1 MELSLAKIKKIG
13 KIMNEEII
21 GRADE
26 KKKLAKIMNSKDAEF
41 LAVYGR
47 RRVGKTFLVRHFF
60 KGKGVYFELA
70 GEKDSAYKVQ
80 LINFYRSVQETFKP
94 DLPIKIPATWK
105 EAFSILTVFI
115 EAQPENKKVI
125 IFLDELPWMAS
136 RRSGLIQA
144 LDYEWNRKWS
154 NISNLILV
162 VCGSAASWV
171 LEKLIH
177 AKGGL
182 HNRITD
188 TIHLKPFSLGEAD
201 LYLKSRGINLKPM
214 QVLELYMV
222 MGGIPHYL
230 RQVEKG
236 KSSTQ
241 IINSLCFRRDGFL
254 FSEFSR
260 LYKSLFDQSEV
271 HNRITRQIV
280 KKRNGISRDELLR
293 ATGFSSGGTFQK
305 RLLELEESG
314 FIDVYVP
321 FGKRKKDLFIKV
333 VDEYTLFF
341 LHWIDPLVKKSSVGY
356 NPNYWLNLSKKPKYL
371 SWAGYAF
378 EAICMKHADRIMK
391 SLGIANLAGEIG
403 SWRFIPAKK
412 SKERGAQIDLLI
424 DRTDNS
430 INLCEIKFSDNKF
443 SIDKSYAKNL
453 INKIEVFEEKT
464 KTKKQIFLTMITTMG
479 IKKNIW
485 SEDLVDSEVILKD
498 IF

>member
-1 MELSLAKIKKIG
+1 
-13 KIMNEEII
+13 MNEEIV

-26 KKKLAKIMNSKDAEF
+26 KKKISKILNSKDAEF
-41 LAVYGR
+41 LAIYGR
-47 RRVGKTFLVRHFF
+47 RRVGKTFLIRNFF
-60 KGKGVYFELA
+60 KGKGVYFELT
-70 GEKDSAYKVQ
+70 GEKDSMYKVQ
-80 LINFYRSVQETFKP
+80 LANFYRSVQETFKP
-94 DLPIKIPATWK
+94 DLPIKMPATWK
-105 EAFSILTVFI
+105 EAFSILTTLI
-115 EAQPENKKVI
+115 EAQPKKKKVI
-125 IFLDELPWMAS
+125 IFLDELPWMATK
-136 RRSGLIQA
+136 RSGLIQA

-188 TIHLKPFSLGEAD
+188 TIHLTPFSLGEAD
-201 LYLKSRGINLKPM
+201 LYLKSRGINLKSM

-236 KSSTQ
+236 KSATQ
-241 IINSLCFRRDGFL
+241 IINSLCFHRDGFL
-254 FSEFSR
+254 FSEFGR
-260 LYKSLFDQSEV
+260 LFKSLFDQPDV
-271 HNRITRQIV
+271 HNRIIRELV
-280 KKRNGISRDELLR
+280 KKRNGISREELLK

-314 FIDVYVP
+314 FIDIYVP
-321 FGKRKKDLFIKV
+321 YGRRKKDFFIKV

-341 LHWIDPLVKKSSVGY
+341 LHWIDPAVRKSSIGY
-356 NPNYWLNLSKKPKYL
+356 NPNYWLNISKEPKYHN
-371 SWAGYAF
+371 WAGYAF
-378 EAICMKHADRIMK
+378 EAICMKHVGRIIK
-391 SLGIANLAGEIG
+391 SLGIANLAGETG
-403 SWRFIPAKK
+403 SWRFIPAKG

-430 INLCEIKFSDNKF
+430 INICEIKFSGNRF
-443 SIDKSYAKNL
+443 AIDKNYAKNL
-453 INKIEVFEEKT
+453 TNKLEVFEEKT
-464 KTKKQIFLTMITTMG
+464 KTNKQTFLTMITTMG

-498 IF
+498 IFQ

>member
-1 MELSLAKIKKIG
+1 
-13 KIMNEEII
+13 MNEEII

-70 GEKDSAYKVQ
+70 GEKDSGYKVQ

-105 EAFSILTVFI
+105 EAFSILTFFI

-136 RRSGLIQA
+136 RRSGVIQA

-201 LYLKSRGINLKPM
+201 LYLKSRGLT
-214 QVLELYMV
+214 E
-222 MGGIPHYL
+222 IP
-230 RQVEKG
+230 
-236 KSSTQ
+236 
-241 IINSLCFRRDGFL
+241 
-254 FSEFSR
+254 
-260 LYKSLFDQSEV
+260 
-271 HNRITRQIV
+271 
-280 KKRNGISRDELLR
+280 
-293 ATGFSSGGTFQK
+293 
-305 RLLELEESG
+305 
-314 FIDVYVP
+314 
-321 FGKRKKDLFIKV
+321 
-333 VDEYTLFF
+333 
-341 LHWIDPLVKKSSVGY
+341 
-356 NPNYWLNLSKKPKYL
+356 
-371 SWAGYAF
+371 
-378 EAICMKHADRIMK
+378 
-391 SLGIANLAGEIG
+391 
-403 SWRFIPAKK
+403 
-412 SKERGAQIDLLI
+412 
-424 DRTDNS
+424 
-430 INLCEIKFSDNKF
+430 
-443 SIDKSYAKNL
+443 
-453 INKIEVFEEKT
+453 
-464 KTKKQIFLTMITTMG
+464 
-479 IKKNIW
+479 
-485 SEDLVDSEVILKD
+485 
-498 IF
+498 

>member
-1 MELSLAKIKKIG
+1 
-13 KIMNEEII
+13 MNEEIV

-26 KKKLAKIMNSKDAEF
+26 KKKLSKILNSKDAEF
-41 LAVYGR
+41 LAIYGR
-47 RRVGKTFLVRHFF
+47 HRVGKTFLIRNFF

-70 GEKDSAYKVQ
+70 GEKDSRYKVQ
-80 LINFYRSVQETFKP
+80 LANFYRSVQETFRP
-94 DLPIKIPATWK
+94 DLPIKMPATWK
-105 EAFSILTVFI
+105 EAFSILTVLI
-115 EAQPENKKVI
+115 EAQPKEKKVI
-125 IFLDELPWMAS
+125 IFLDELPWMATK
-136 RRSGLIQA
+136 RSGLIQA

-188 TIHLKPFSLGEAD
+188 TIHLTPFSLGEAG
-201 LYLKSRGINLKPM
+201 LYLKSRGINLKSM

-236 KSSTQ
+236 KSATQ
-241 IINSLCFRRDGFL
+241 IINSLCFHRDGFL
-254 FSEFSR
+254 FSEFGR
-260 LYKSLFDQSEV
+260 LFKSLFDQSDV
-271 HNRITRQIV
+271 HNRIIREIV
-280 KKRNGISRDELLR
+280 KKRNGVSRDELLK

-314 FIDVYVP
+314 FIDVHVP
-321 FGKRKKDLFIKV
+321 YGKRKKDFFIKV

-341 LHWIDPLVKKSSVGY
+341 LHWIDPAVRKGSIGY
-356 NPNYWLNLSKKPKYL
+356 NPNYWLNISKEQKYHN
-371 SWAGYAF
+371 WAGYAF
-378 EAICMKHADRIMK
+378 EAVCMKHVDRIIK
-391 SLGIANLAGEIG
+391 SLGIANLAGETG
-403 SWRFIPAKK
+403 RWRFIPAKG
-412 SKERGAQIDLLI
+412 SKERGAQIDMLI

-430 INLCEIKFSDNKF
+430 INICEIKFSGNRF
-443 SIDKSYAKNL
+443 SIDKNYAKNL
-453 INKIEVFEEKT
+453 INKLEVFEGKT
-464 KTKKQIFLTMITTMG
+464 KTNKQTFLTMITTMG

-498 IF
+498 IFQ